1 MGRLDQIRE
10 HLDEIAWR
18 IGDAAFLAR
27 GAGGD
32 NAGLVDA
39 LETLDTALADA
50 TKELRI
56 LRDNLDYERP
66 LHV

>member
-1 MGRLDQIRE
+1 MRRFDQIRE

-27 GAGGD
+27 GADGD

-50 TKELRI
+50 SKELRI
-56 LRDNLDYERP
+56 LEDQETD
-66 LHV
+66 HV